1 MGCSGSKSVS
11 NRVIPMPVDADADD
25 TTVVALNQ
33 LPRCSIIHCCCCPTH
48 VTAEQDE
55 FWQFQAKKAAWGD
68 ALSKTDMTDEERSN
82 NTTPPR
88 SAATGGDCPTEEPCA
103 LSQTVLESALAPA
116 THSPVKQEVEDTT
129 SSVILLSPAPTTL
142 LIPNPD
148 DGRTPLPVRESTDK
162 RRPSSAT
169 PGRIVVYKT
178 AKQKK
183 AEEDAKLRRQAY
195 ENETAAAGHLAR
207 PCTSSRKASALPPI
221 ADRRLKHAKGALP
234 SGWDVAP
241 LPCGVVPRHVDG
253 LGCVN
258 TAKGGAAWQV
268 DASDFMPG
276 SDLCASPVKKPLQ
289 KLHAEV
295 CSDFGEIAD
304 AEMLAAPGEPLLSKQ
319 PTAFAQE
326 SVDEALLH
334 GSCLSPIKMAA
345 VAKLEEAAASEQYE
359 NGRFSML
366 DEGEDHPPALQDP
379 PSLGSTQEPPS
390 LGSTLDSTVG
400 VVWGAK

>member
-25 TTVVALNQ
+25 TTAVALN
-33 LPRCSIIHCCCCPTH
+33 
-48 VTAEQDE
+48 
-55 FWQFQAKKAAWGD
+55 QAKKAAWGD

-207 PCTSSRKASALPPI
+207 PGTSSRKASALPPI

>member
-11 NRVIPMPVDADADD
+11 NRVIPMPVDADAND
-25 TTVVALNQ
+25 TTAVALN
-33 LPRCSIIHCCCCPTH
+33 
-48 VTAEQDE
+48 
-55 FWQFQAKKAAWGD
+55 QAKKAAWGD

>member
-1 MGCSGSKSVS
+1 
-11 NRVIPMPVDADADD
+11 
-25 TTVVALNQ
+25 
-33 LPRCSIIHCCCCPTH
+33 
-48 VTAEQDE
+48 
-55 FWQFQAKKAAWGD
+55 
-68 ALSKTDMTDEERSN
+68 MTDEERSN

-103 LSQTVLESALAPA
+103 LSQTVLDRALAPA

-289 KLHAEV
+289 KLHAAQV

-304 AEMLAAPGEPLLSKQ
+304 AEMLAAPGEPLLSNQ

-326 SVDEALLH
+326 SADEALLH

>member
-1 MGCSGSKSVS
+1 MGEATERGAGRQNMGCSGSKSVS

-25 TTVVALNQ
+25 TTAVALN
-33 LPRCSIIHCCCCPTH
+33 
-48 VTAEQDE
+48 
-55 FWQFQAKKAAWGD
+55 QAKKAALGD

-295 CSDFGEIAD
+295 CYDFGEIAD

-345 VAKLEEAAASEQYE
+345 VEKLEEAAASEQYE

-366 DEGEDHPPALQDP
+366 DEGEDHPPALQEP

>member
-11 NRVIPMPVDADADD
+11 NRVIPMPVDADAND
-25 TTVVALNQ
+25 TTAVALN
-33 LPRCSIIHCCCCPTH
+33 
-48 VTAEQDE
+48 
-55 FWQFQAKKAAWGD
+55 QAKKAAWGD

-207 PCTSSRKASALPPI
+207 PGTSSRKASALPPI

>member
-1 MGCSGSKSVS
+1 
-11 NRVIPMPVDADADD
+11 
-25 TTVVALNQ
+25 
-33 LPRCSIIHCCCCPTH
+33 
-48 VTAEQDE
+48 
-55 FWQFQAKKAAWGD
+55 
-68 ALSKTDMTDEERSN
+68 MTDEERSN

-345 VAKLEEAAASEQYE
+345 AAKLGEAAASEQYE

>member
-11 NRVIPMPVDADADD
+11 NRVIPMPVDADAND
-25 TTVVALNQ
+25 TTAVALN
-33 LPRCSIIHCCCCPTH
+33 
-48 VTAEQDE
+48 
-55 FWQFQAKKAAWGD
+55 QAKKAAWGD

-129 SSVILLSPAPTTL
+129 SSVILLSPAPMTL

>member
-11 NRVIPMPVDADADD
+11 NRVIPMPVDADANN
-25 TTVVALNQ
+25 TTAVALN
-33 LPRCSIIHCCCCPTH
+33 
-48 VTAEQDE
+48 
-55 FWQFQAKKAAWGD
+55 QAKKAAWGD

>member
-1 MGCSGSKSVS
+1 
-11 NRVIPMPVDADADD
+11 
-25 TTVVALNQ
+25 
-33 LPRCSIIHCCCCPTH
+33 
-48 VTAEQDE
+48 
-55 FWQFQAKKAAWGD
+55 
-68 ALSKTDMTDEERSN
+68 MTDEERSN

-103 LSQTVLESALAPA
+103 LSQTVLDRALAPA

-129 SSVILLSPAPTTL
+129 SPVILLSPAPTTL

-183 AEEDAKLRRQAY
+183 AEEDAKLRRQAH
-195 ENETAAAGHLAR
+195 ENEAAAAGHLAR
-207 PCTSSRKASALPPI
+207 PGTSSRKASALPPI

-289 KLHAEV
+289 KLHAAQV
-295 CSDFGEIAD
+295 GSDFGAIED
-304 AEMLAAPGEPLLSKQ
+304 AEMLAAPGEPLLLNQ

-326 SVDEALLH
+326 SADEALLH